1 MTETDAQGREGS
13 GDITEEPQ
21 HVPINMYET
30 DSSVVIVAAMPGVMP
45 DDVFITFES
54 ERTVTISASMRTAA
68 PKDYLVHEWHYGP
81 FQRTV
86 ELPEGFGGEATA
98 SFGNGQLALS
108 IARGTGRAAGRAEIR
123 PSH

>member
-1 MTETDAQGREGS
+1 MAETDAQGREGE
-13 GDITEEPQ
+13 GDFTEEAQ

-30 DSSVVIVAAMPGVMP
+30 EGAMVIVAAMPGVMAE
-45 DDVFITFES
+45 DVFVTFED
-54 ERTVTISASMRTAA
+54 ERTVTLSASMRTAA

-108 IARGTGRAAGRAEIR
+108 IAKGAGRASGPAEVR
-123 PSH
+123 PSR